1 MATANRRAA
10 LSLTWL
16 TVPDDDEMSQALLQN
31 TTLEYTLAD
40 PATGAVRQTCFTLPY
55 DIPQPGSLT
64 IYTYLGKCGS
74 DFYFRADQCD
84 DEYAFVS
91 QSVLRI
97 GTDGTRTDLGITKTP
112 DYLDYSAV
120 LQGDEVR
127 WLLTRGTD
135 GIYLIYDTQGH
146 EIGRNERPAG
156 LEAFFPLCMLDDGR
170 LLMVVGY
177 DWEHDSAARYAV
189 MDADEFL
196 NGEKLLG
203 DNDEDDVESLLIQQI
218 EFCTTIVLNKVEGL
232 TEDQLGLLRTVIHK
246 LQPEANIIETNY
258 GKVDVKDILDTGRFD
273 FDRACSSIGW
283 VQALEADAPEEDED
297 EHDDDHDHHHDHD
310 HKHHHDDDDHD
321 EHEHHH
327 DHDHDEDEH
336 EHHHGHH
343 HHHHHGDHEH
353 GEEYGISTFVYFRR
367 PPFDQKK
374 FEDFVNDAWPA
385 SVIRCKGLIWFRDEP
400 DTAYLYEQAG
410 RQMTASPYGE
420 WVAAAP
426 AKRQAAE
433 RRVDKQL
440 DAEWDDTYGDRMQ
453 KLVFIGQHMDKAAI
467 CAALDACLEK

>member
-1 MATANRRAA
+1 MKKRKIVPITV
-10 LSLTWL
+10 LSGYLGAGKTTL
-16 TVPDDDEMSQALLQN
+16 LNHVLSNQEGYKVAVIVNDIGEVNIDASLIAKGGSVEMDDSLVPLSNGCICCSLKVDLLQQVLN
-31 TTLEYTLAD
+31 LIESGRFDYILIEASGICEPLPIAQTLCL
-40 PATGAVRQTCFTLPY
+40 
-55 DIPQPGSLT
+55 
-64 IYTYLGKCGS
+64 
-74 DFYFRADQCD
+74 
-84 DEYAFVS
+84 
-91 QSVLRI
+91 
-97 GTDGTRTDLGITKTP
+97 
-112 DYLDYSAV
+112 
-120 LQGDEVR
+120 GDESLPKICR
-127 WLLTRGTD
+127 LD
-135 GIYLIYDTQGH
+135 GIVTVVDAQ
-146 EIGRNERPAG
+146 R
-156 LEAFFPLCMLDDGR
+156 
-170 LLMVVGY
+170 MV
-177 DWEHDSAARYAV
+177 
-189 MDADEFL
+189 DEFL
-196 NGEKLLG
+196 GGQRLVE
-203 DNDEDDVESLLIQQI
+203 EDLEEDVASLVIQQI

-283 VQALEADAPEEDED
+283 VQALEADAPEEDEEED
-297 EHDDDHDHHHDHD
+297 HSHCDHEHGHCVHDHDHEHDDHEHEHHHHDHD
-310 HKHHHDDDDHD
+310 H
-321 EHEHHH
+321 
-327 DHDHDEDEH
+327 EDGG
-336 EHHHGHH
+336 HGHH
-343 HHHHHGDHEH
+343 HCHHHHHGDHEH
-353 GEEYGISTFVYFRR
+353 GEEYGITTFVYFRR

-374 FEDFVNDAWPA
+374 FEDFVNDAWPS

>member
-1 MATANRRAA
+1 MKKRKIVPITV
-10 LSLTWL
+10 LSGYLG
-16 TVPDDDEMSQALLQN
+16 AGK
-31 TTLEYTLAD
+31 TTLLNHVLSNQEGYKVAVIVNDIGEVNIDASLIAKGGSVEMDDSLVPLSNGCICCSLKVDLLEQVLNLIESGRFDYILIEASGICEPLPIAQTL
-40 PATGAVRQTCFTLPY
+40 CL
-55 DIPQPGSLT
+55 
-64 IYTYLGKCGS
+64 
-74 DFYFRADQCD
+74 
-84 DEYAFVS
+84 
-91 QSVLRI
+91 
-97 GTDGTRTDLGITKTP
+97 
-112 DYLDYSAV
+112 
-120 LQGDEVR
+120 GDESLPKICR
-127 WLLTRGTD
+127 LD
-135 GIYLIYDTQGH
+135 GIVTVVDAQ
-146 EIGRNERPAG
+146 R
-156 LEAFFPLCMLDDGR
+156 
-170 LLMVVGY
+170 MV
-177 DWEHDSAARYAV
+177 
-189 MDADEFL
+189 DEFL
-196 NGEKLLG
+196 GGQRLV
-203 DNDEDDVESLLIQQI
+203 DEDIEEEDVASLVIQQI

-232 TEDQLGLLRTVIHK
+232 SEDQLGLLRTVIHK

-297 EHDDDHDHHHDHD
+297 EEHDHDGHKHKHEHDHEHDHD
-310 HKHHHDDDDHD
+310 HDEHGHKHDHDHEHDHDHD
-321 EHEHHH
+321 EHEHKHE
-327 DHDHDEDEH
+327 HDHDEEGH
-336 EHHHGHH
+336 GHHHH

-353 GEEYGISTFVYFRR
+353 GEEYGITTFVYFRR

-385 SVIRCKGLIWFRDEP
+385 SVIRCKGLVWFKDEP

-420 WVAAAP
+420 WVASAP

>member
-1 MATANRRAA
+1 MKKRKIVPITV
-10 LSLTWL
+10 LSGYLGAGKTTL
-16 TVPDDDEMSQALLQN
+16 LNHVLSNQEGYKVAVIVNDIGEVNIDASLIAKGGSVEMDDSLVPLSNGCICCSLKVDLLQQVLN
-31 TTLEYTLAD
+31 LIESGRFDYILIEASGICEPLPIAQTLCL
-40 PATGAVRQTCFTLPY
+40 
-55 DIPQPGSLT
+55 
-64 IYTYLGKCGS
+64 
-74 DFYFRADQCD
+74 
-84 DEYAFVS
+84 
-91 QSVLRI
+91 
-97 GTDGTRTDLGITKTP
+97 
-112 DYLDYSAV
+112 
-120 LQGDEVR
+120 GDESLPKICR
-127 WLLTRGTD
+127 LD
-135 GIYLIYDTQGH
+135 GIVTVVDAQ
-146 EIGRNERPAG
+146 R
-156 LEAFFPLCMLDDGR
+156 
-170 LLMVVGY
+170 MV
-177 DWEHDSAARYAV
+177 
-189 MDADEFL
+189 DEFL
-196 NGEKLLG
+196 GGQRLVE
-203 DNDEDDVESLLIQQI
+203 EDLEEDVASLVIQQI

-283 VQALEADAPEEDED
+283 VQALEADAPEEDEEED
-297 EHDDDHDHHHDHD
+297 HSHCDHEHGHCVHDHDHEHDDHDHEHHHHDHD
-310 HKHHHDDDDHD
+310 H
-321 EHEHHH
+321 
-327 DHDHDEDEH
+327 EDGG
-336 EHHHGHH
+336 HGHH
-343 HHHHHGDHEH
+343 HCHHHHHGDHEH
-353 GEEYGISTFVYFRR
+353 GEEYGITTFVYFRR

-374 FEDFVNDAWPA
+374 FEDFVNDAWPS

>member
-1 MATANRRAA
+1 
-10 LSLTWL
+10 
-16 TVPDDDEMSQALLQN
+16 
-31 TTLEYTLAD
+31 
-40 PATGAVRQTCFTLPY
+40 
-55 DIPQPGSLT
+55 
-64 IYTYLGKCGS
+64 
-74 DFYFRADQCD
+74 
-84 DEYAFVS
+84 
-91 QSVLRI
+91 
-97 GTDGTRTDLGITKTP
+97 
-112 DYLDYSAV
+112 
-120 LQGDEVR
+120 
-127 WLLTRGTD
+127 
-135 GIYLIYDTQGH
+135 
-146 EIGRNERPAG
+146 
-156 LEAFFPLCMLDDGR
+156 
-170 LLMVVGY
+170 MV
-177 DWEHDSAARYAV
+177 
-189 MDADEFL
+189 DEFL
-196 NGEKLLG
+196 GGQRLVE
-203 DNDEDDVESLLIQQI
+203 EDIEQEDVASLVIQQI

-232 TEDQLGLLRTVIHK
+232 SEDQLGLLRTVIRK

-283 VQALEADAPEEDED
+283 VQALEADAPDEDED
-297 EHDDDHDHHHDHD
+297 EVHDDHEHHG
-310 HKHHHDDDDHD
+310 HKHHH
-321 EHEHHH
+321 EH
-327 DHDHDEDEH
+327 DHHK
-336 EHHHGHH
+336 HHGHDKDEHGH

-374 FEDFVNDAWPA
+374 FEDFVNDAWPV

-420 WVAAAP
+420 WVASAP

-453 KLVFIGQHMDKAAI
+453 KLVFIGQHMDKDAI

>member
-1 MATANRRAA
+1 MKKRKIVPITV
-10 LSLTWL
+10 LSGYLGAGKTTL
-16 TVPDDDEMSQALLQN
+16 LNHVLSNQEGYKVAVIVNDIGEVNIDASLIAKGGSVEMDDSLVPLSNGCICCSLKVDLLQQVLN
-31 TTLEYTLAD
+31 LIESGRFDYILIEASGICEPLPIAQTLCL
-40 PATGAVRQTCFTLPY
+40 
-55 DIPQPGSLT
+55 
-64 IYTYLGKCGS
+64 
-74 DFYFRADQCD
+74 
-84 DEYAFVS
+84 
-91 QSVLRI
+91 
-97 GTDGTRTDLGITKTP
+97 
-112 DYLDYSAV
+112 
-120 LQGDEVR
+120 GDESLPKICR
-127 WLLTRGTD
+127 LD
-135 GIYLIYDTQGH
+135 GIVTVVDA
-146 EIGRNERPAG
+146 RR
-156 LEAFFPLCMLDDGR
+156 
-170 LLMVVGY
+170 MV
-177 DWEHDSAARYAV
+177 
-189 MDADEFL
+189 DEFL
-196 NGEKLLG
+196 GGQRLVEE
-203 DNDEDDVESLLIQQI
+203 DIDEEDVASLVIQQI

-297 EHDDDHDHHHDHD
+297 DHDDDHDHHHDHE
-310 HKHHHDDDDHD
+310 HKHHHDDDDHDEHKHHHHHDDD